1 MPSEA
6 RHGAANPRWNER
18 NVSPDTWFPRW
29 LPPESAALVA
39 VLVLLVIAVP
49 AMGALVAVR
58 LRNVEDTPARK
69 RVRYARTMLIL
80 WTMTALAFYALQLHG
95 LTPADIGFRPPSN
108 VLWYAVGPLIV
119 AVLLAA
125 SGAGR
130 GDISLSYARNIR
142 PVIPNDA
149 IDWCWFVAVAA
160 TAAICEEFLY
170 RGYALTQIAALTHS
184 VVAGVILSSIAFG
197 LGHAY
202 QGRIGIAGTA
212 ITGLL
217 YSLLF
222 LASGS
227 LVPCILAHFMQDMF
241 GAALLA
247 RRLRSRALEV
257 GPTGVPGEE
266 GRAFRDIGDNGDDQ
280 PGRI

>member
-1 MPSEA
+1 
-6 RHGAANPRWNER
+6 
-18 NVSPDTWFPRW
+18 VSPDLWFPRW

-49 AMGALVAVR
+49 AMGALVAAR
-58 LRNVEDTPARK
+58 LRNVEDSPARK
-69 RVRYARTMLIL
+69 RARYARTMLIL

-95 LTPADIGFRPPSN
+95 LTPADIGLRPPSN
-108 VLWYAVGPLIV
+108 ILWYGVGPLIV
-119 AVLLAA
+119 AVLLAT

-142 PVIPNDA
+142 PVIPNDGV
-149 IDWCWFVAVAA
+149 DWVWFVGVAA
-160 TAAICEEFLY
+160 TAALCEEFLY
-170 RGYALTQIAALTHS
+170 RGYALTQIAAISHS
-184 VVAGVILSSIAFG
+184 VIVGVVLSSIAFG

-227 LVPCILAHFMQDMF
+227 LVPCMLAHFMQDMF

-247 RRLRSRALEV
+247 RRLRSMPDTV
-257 GPTGVPGEE
+257 GPTGAPGEDE
-266 GRAFRDIGDNGDDQ
+266 GAFRDIGDNSDDQ
-280 PGRI
+280 PGRM

>member
-1 MPSEA
+1 
-6 RHGAANPRWNER
+6 
-18 NVSPDTWFPRW
+18 VSPDSWFPRW

-49 AMGALVAVR
+49 AMGALVAAR
-58 LRNVEDTPARK
+58 LRNVEDTPTRK
-69 RVRYARTMLIL
+69 RARYARTMLIL
-80 WTMTALAFYALQLHG
+80 WTMAALAYYALQLHG
-95 LTPADIGFRPPSN
+95 QTPAEVGLRPLGN
-108 VLWYAVGPLIV
+108 ILWYAVGPLIV
-119 AVLLAA
+119 AVLLAM

-130 GDISLSYARNIR
+130 GDISVSYARNIR

-149 IDWCWFVAVAA
+149 IDWVWFVGVAA
-160 TAAICEEFLY
+160 TAALCEEFLY
-170 RGYALTQIAALTHS
+170 RGYALNEIAMLTNS
-184 VVAGVILSSIAFG
+184 AFVGAVLSSIAFG

-227 LVPCILAHFMQDMF
+227 LVPCMLAHFMQDMF

-247 RRLRSRALEV
+247 RRLRPTAIEV
-257 GPTGVPGEE
+257 GPTGAPGEE
-266 GRAFRDIGDNGDDQ
+266 GRAFRDIGDNSDD
-280 PGRI
+280 

>member
-1 MPSEA
+1 
-6 RHGAANPRWNER
+6 
-18 NVSPDTWFPRW
+18 V
-29 LPPESAALVA
+29 ALIA

-49 AMGALVAVR
+49 AMGALVAAR
-58 LRNVEDTPARK
+58 LRSVEDTPVRK
-69 RVRYARTMLIL
+69 RARYARTMLIL
-80 WTMTALAFYALQLHG
+80 WTMTALAYYALQLHG
-95 LTPADIGFRPPSN
+95 ETPADVGLRPPEN

-119 AVLLAA
+119 AALLSM

-130 GDISLSYARNIR
+130 GDVSLNYARAIR

-184 VVAGVILSSIAFG
+184 IFAGVVISSIAFG

-202 QGRIGIAGTA
+202 QGRIGMAGTA
-212 ITGLL
+212 ITGVL
-217 YSLLF
+217 YAALF

-227 LVPCILAHFMQDMF
+227 LVPCMLAHFMQDMF

-247 RRLRSRALEV
+247 RRLRTIGMQV
-257 GPTGVPGEE
+257 GPPTAPGEE
-266 GRAFRDIGDNGDDQ
+266 I
-280 PGRI
+280 

>member
-1 MPSEA
+1 MSVA
-6 RHGAANPRWNER
+6 SWL
-18 NVSPDTWFPRW
+18 PRW
-29 LPPESAALVA
+29 LSSESVALIA

-49 AMGALVAVR
+49 AMGALVAAR
-58 LRNVEDTPARK
+58 LRSVEDTPVRK
-69 RVRYARTMLIL
+69 RARYARTMLIL
-80 WTMTALAFYALQLHG
+80 WTMTALAYYALQLHG
-95 LTPADIGFRPPSN
+95 ETPADVGLRPPEN

-119 AVLLAA
+119 AVLLSM

-130 GDISLSYARNIR
+130 GDVSLNYARAIR

-184 VVAGVILSSIAFG
+184 IFAGVVISSIAFG

-202 QGRIGIAGTA
+202 QGRIGMAGTA
-212 ITGLL
+212 ITGVL
-217 YSLLF
+217 YAALF

-227 LVPCILAHFMQDMF
+227 LVPCMLAHFMQDMF

-247 RRLRSRALEV
+247 RRLRTIGMQV
-257 GPTGVPGEE
+257 GPPTAPGEE
-266 GRAFRDIGDNGDDQ
+266 I
-280 PGRI
+280 

>member
-1 MPSEA
+1 MSVA
-6 RHGAANPRWNER
+6 SWL
-18 NVSPDTWFPRW
+18 PRW
-29 LPPESAALVA
+29 LSSESVALIA

-49 AMGALVAVR
+49 AMGALVAAR
-58 LRNVEDTPARK
+58 LRSVEDTPVRK
-69 RVRYARTMLIL
+69 RARYARTMLIL
-80 WTMTALAFYALQLHG
+80 WTMTALAYYALQLHG
-95 LTPADIGFRPPSN
+95 ETPADVGLRPPEN

-119 AVLLAA
+119 AALLSM

-130 GDISLSYARNIR
+130 GDVSLNYARAIR

-184 VVAGVILSSIAFG
+184 IFAGVVISSIAFG

-202 QGRIGIAGTA
+202 QGRIGMAGTA
-212 ITGLL
+212 ITGVL
-217 YSLLF
+217 YAALF

-227 LVPCILAHFMQDMF
+227 LVPCMLAHFMQDMF

-247 RRLRSRALEV
+247 RRLRTIGMQV
-257 GPTGVPGEE
+257 GPPTAPGEE
-266 GRAFRDIGDNGDDQ
+266 I
-280 PGRI
+280 

>member
-1 MPSEA
+1 MSDA
-6 RHGAANPRWNER
+6 
-18 NVSPDTWFPRW
+18 SWFPRW
-29 LPPESAALVA
+29 LPPQSAALVA

-49 AMGALVAVR
+49 ALGALVAAR
-58 LRNVEDTPARK
+58 LKSVEDSPARK
-69 RVRYARTMLIL
+69 RARYARTMLIL
-80 WTMTALAFYALQLHG
+80 WTMTALAYYALQLHG
-95 LTPADIGFRPPSN
+95 QTPADIGVRAPHN

-119 AVLLAA
+119 ALLLSM

-130 GDISLSYARNIR
+130 GDISTDYARAIR

-149 IDWCWFVAVAA
+149 VDWCWFVAVAA

-170 RGYALTQIAALTHS
+170 RGYALMQIAALTHS
-184 VVAGVILSSIAFG
+184 IIAGVVISAVAFG

-202 QGRIGIAGTA
+202 QGRIGMAGTA

-217 YSLLF
+217 YAALF

-227 LVPCILAHFMQDMF
+227 LVPCMLAHFMQDMF

-247 RRLRSRALEV
+247 RRLRSIGAQV
-257 GPTGVPGEE
+257 GPPSAPGEE
-266 GRAFRDIGDNGDDQ
+266 I
-280 PGRI
+280 

>member
-1 MPSEA
+1 
-6 RHGAANPRWNER
+6 
-18 NVSPDTWFPRW
+18 VSDASWFPRW
-29 LPPESAALVA
+29 LPPQSAALVA

-49 AMGALVAVR
+49 ALGALVAAR
-58 LRNVEDTPARK
+58 LKSVEDSPARK
-69 RVRYARTMLIL
+69 RARYARTMLIL
-80 WTMTALAFYALQLHG
+80 WTMTALAYYALQLHG
-95 LTPADIGFRPPSN
+95 QTPADIGLRAPHN

-119 AVLLAA
+119 ALLLSM

-130 GDISLSYARNIR
+130 GDISTDYARAIR

-149 IDWCWFVAVAA
+149 VDWCWFVAVAA

-170 RGYALTQIAALTHS
+170 RGYALMQIAALSHS
-184 VVAGVILSSIAFG
+184 IIAGVVISAVAFG

-202 QGRIGIAGTA
+202 QGRIGMAGTA

-217 YSLLF
+217 YAALF

-227 LVPCILAHFMQDMF
+227 LVPCMLAHFMQDMF

-247 RRLRSRALEV
+247 RRLRSIGAQV
-257 GPTGVPGEE
+257 GLPSAPGEE
-266 GRAFRDIGDNGDDQ
+266 T
-280 PGRI
+280 

>member
-1 MPSEA
+1 L
-6 RHGAANPRWNER
+6 
-18 NVSPDTWFPRW
+18 FPRW

-39 VLVLLVIAVP
+39 VLILLVIAVP
-49 AMGALVAVR
+49 AMGALVAAR

-69 RVRYARTMLIL
+69 RARYARTMLIL
-80 WTMTALAFYALQLHG
+80 WTMTALAYYALQLHG
-95 LTPADIGFRPPSN
+95 QTPADVGLRPPQSI
-108 VLWYAVGPLIV
+108 LWYAVGPLIV
-119 AVLLAA
+119 AALLAM

-130 GDISLSYARNIR
+130 GDISIDYARNIR
-142 PVIPNDA
+142 PVIPSDA
-149 IDWCWFVAVAA
+149 VDWCWFVAVAA

-170 RGYALTQIAALTHS
+170 RGYALTQIAMLTQS
-184 VVAGVILSSIAFG
+184 VVVGVVLSSIAFG

-227 LVPCILAHFMQDMF
+227 LVPCVLAHFMQDMF

-247 RRLRSRALEV
+247 RRLRSATIEV
-257 GPTGVPGEE
+257 GPTGAPPEE
-266 GRAFRDIGDNGDDQ
+266 GRAFRDVGDISDD
-280 PGRI
+280 

>member
-1 MPSEA
+1 
-6 RHGAANPRWNER
+6 
-18 NVSPDTWFPRW
+18 VSDASWFPRW
-29 LPPESAALVA
+29 LPPQSAALVA

-49 AMGALVAVR
+49 ALGALVAAR
-58 LRNVEDTPARK
+58 LKSVEDSPARK
-69 RVRYARTMLIL
+69 RARYARTMLIL
-80 WTMTALAFYALQLHG
+80 WTMTALAYYALQLHG
-95 LTPADIGFRPPSN
+95 QTPADIGVRAPHN

-119 AVLLAA
+119 ALLLSM

-130 GDISLSYARNIR
+130 GDISTDYARAIR

-149 IDWCWFVAVAA
+149 VDWCWFVAVAA

-170 RGYALTQIAALTHS
+170 RGYALMQIAALTHS
-184 VVAGVILSSIAFG
+184 IIAGVVISAVAFG

-202 QGRIGIAGTA
+202 QGRIGMAGTA

-217 YSLLF
+217 YAALF

-227 LVPCILAHFMQDMF
+227 LVPCVLAHFMQDMF

-247 RRLRSRALEV
+247 RRLRSIGAQV
-257 GPTGVPGEE
+257 GPPSAPGEE
-266 GRAFRDIGDNGDDQ
+266 I
-280 PGRI
+280 

>member
-1 MPSEA
+1 M
-6 RHGAANPRWNER
+6 
-18 NVSPDTWFPRW
+18 
-29 LPPESAALVA
+29 
-39 VLVLLVIAVP
+39 LVLLVIAVP
-49 AMGALVAVR
+49 AMGALVAAR
-58 LRNVEDTPARK
+58 LRNVEDSPARK
-69 RVRYARTMLIL
+69 RARYARTMLIL
-80 WTMTALAFYALQLHG
+80 WTMTALAYYALLLHG
-95 LTPADIGFRPPSN
+95 LTPADIGLHPPSN
-108 VLWYAVGPLIV
+108 ILWYGVGPLIV

-130 GDISLSYARNIR
+130 GDISLDYARKIR
-142 PVIPNDA
+142 PVIPNGTV
-149 IDWCWFVAVAA
+149 DWVWFVGVAA
-160 TAAICEEFLY
+160 TAALCEEFLY

-184 VVAGVILSSIAFG
+184 VFVGVVLSSIAFG

-227 LVPCILAHFMQDMF
+227 LVPCMLAHFIQDMF

-247 RRLRSRALEV
+247 RRLRSPALEV
-257 GPTGVPGEE
+257 GPTGAPGEE
-266 GRAFRDIGDNGDDQ
+266 GQAFRDIVDDSADH
-280 PGRI
+280 PGGTIP

>member
-1 MPSEA
+1 
-6 RHGAANPRWNER
+6 
-18 NVSPDTWFPRW
+18 VSDASWFPRW
-29 LPPESAALVA
+29 LPPQSAALVA

-49 AMGALVAVR
+49 ALGALVAAR
-58 LRNVEDTPARK
+58 LKSVEDSPARK
-69 RVRYARTMLIL
+69 RARYARTMLIL
-80 WTMTALAFYALQLHG
+80 WTMTALAYYALQLHG
-95 LTPADIGFRPPSN
+95 QTPADIGLRAPHN

-119 AVLLAA
+119 ALLLSM

-130 GDISLSYARNIR
+130 GDISTDYARAIR

-149 IDWCWFVAVAA
+149 VDWCWFVAVAA

-170 RGYALTQIAALTHS
+170 RGYALMQIAALTHS
-184 VVAGVILSSIAFG
+184 IIAGVVISAVAFG

-202 QGRIGIAGTA
+202 QGRIGMAGTA

-217 YSLLF
+217 YAALF

-227 LVPCILAHFMQDMF
+227 LVPCMLAHFMQDMF

-247 RRLRSRALEV
+247 RRLRSIGAQV
-257 GPTGVPGEE
+257 GPPSAPGEE
-266 GRAFRDIGDNGDDQ
+266 T
-280 PGRI
+280 